1 MNPIFDR
8 EARAKRRRERTSV
21 RKANWKELKENLEQ
35 FDPYAKDSHVS
46 AGFFNPYDREIVMF
60 TDSPDVLEHEQ
71 THAAQFGP
79 LSRLAL
85 AIGAENAGRVQ
96 ERDKRRGQK
105 KILKSLTKDQWE
117 NMGKGGRYTLGSGI
131 EFEAITNAGFNSLKK
146 RYGEIGQDFNSIKT
160 QLESIPEDE
169 TNPNLR
175 LLRATMQGLTTEKQ
189 KDLFMKSVRSNLRP

>member
-8 EARAKRRRERTSV
+8 EARAKRRQERTPV
-21 RKANWKELKENLEQ
+21 RKANWKELEENLRE
-35 FDPYAKDSHVS
+35 FDPYAKDSHFS
-46 AGFFNPYDREIVMF
+46 AGFFNPHDREIVMF

-79 LSRLAL
+79 LSRLAI
-85 AIGAENAGRVQ
+85 AIGAEKAGRVQ
-96 ERDKRRGQK
+96 ERDKRKGQK

-117 NMGKGGRYTLGSGI
+117 NMGKGARYTLGSGI
-131 EFEAITNAGFNSLKK
+131 EFEAITNAGFSALKK
-146 RYGEIGQDFNSIKT
+146 RYGDIGQDFNSVKA

-189 KDLFMKSVRSNLRP
+189 KDLFMKSVRSNLQP